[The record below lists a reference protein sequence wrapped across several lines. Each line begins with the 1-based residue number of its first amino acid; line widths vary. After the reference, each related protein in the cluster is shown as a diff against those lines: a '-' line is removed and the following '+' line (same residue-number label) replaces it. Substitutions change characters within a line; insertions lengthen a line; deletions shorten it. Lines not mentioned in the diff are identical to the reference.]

1 MDHIE
6 KGAVLF
12 MKAGKILALV
22 MTAGFL
28 MLSACGKNDP
38 INADSGKKTEENV
51 NDQISD
57 NSDDLDNSNNSVNV
71 GDAENKQ
78 LGGVSFEIID
88 SATVKA
94 LINDPYIL
102 ARATDMVQI
111 QLKLFPDEASIER
124 HEGSFAF
131 EMHFYGEG
139 EPRNCNVYP
148 QTCRIEPN
156 GEGNLII
163 DEEIIGPNGA
173 PVVGSGIADDTK
185 ISFVVNCNG
194 IADII
199 SLNPYYATYIDYQE
213 YTRGKL
219 GDPVLPV
226 YVKPDLSRTSLKDRV
241 DESFFSEVLFDYF
254 VIEQD
259 FGNYMSYSNHAFFP
273 GVGRKYEGQII
284 WAPSGNSEI
293 SKKGLIIGS
302 VDDFGVANYFVAMVY
317 DSHRDLMRDYVEN
330 GEVNMTLEY
339 GMEDI
344 ETAEI
349 KDEML
354 MRFLPESGSDYYGT
368 WEYKL
373 SDNVLYW
380 HYTPGYEEHY
390 RSEDGFFIPDF
401 SFDYAGHI
409 IDGLND
415 TEAIKTVLDKGSVKD
430 TYEYRY
436 YWDDMSYDYSNNTEG
451 TATVSYIGNLY
462 KSKDDSETS
471 ASAKTE
477 DEAIREETLRI
488 RNEYD
493 QKAEKERQEKMNAPQ
508 TVDPSATC
516 YIYDNESTDFV
527 LFGLDMNLLI
537 NGGAY
542 EIDFSGYT
550 IRVTSAVQ
558 DAPESVLGKYNGNE
572 FESIETMSC
581 YLNLESAANCITVNA
596 YLGNV
601 DDLTWDSAG
610 EFTFYE
616 CDNTGARRKIEKEV
630 SITDWR

>member
-1 MDHIE
+1 
-6 KGAVLF
+6 
-12 MKAGKILALV
+12 MKAGKILAFV
-22 MTAGFL
+22 MVAFL
-28 MLSACGKNDP
+28 FVLSACGKSEP

-51 NDQISD
+51 NDQTSD
-57 NSDDLDNSNNSVNV
+57 NSDDRDDPNNSVNV
-71 GDAENKQ
+71 GNVENKQ

-88 SATVKA
+88 SDTVKA

-102 ARATDMVQI
+102 ARATDMMQI
-111 QLKLFPDEASIER
+111 QLKLFPDEASKER

-131 EMHFYGEG
+131 KMDFYGEG
-139 EPRNCNVYP
+139 EPRDCNAYP
-148 QTCRIEPN
+148 QTCRIESD
-156 GEGNLII
+156 GESNRII

-173 PVVGSGIADDTK
+173 SVVGSGIADDTK
-185 ISFVVNCNG
+185 ISFVVHCEG

-199 SLNPYYATYIDYQE
+199 SSNSYYATYIAYEE

-219 GDPVLPV
+219 SNPVLPT
-226 YVKPDLSRTSLKDRV
+226 YVKPDLSQTSLQGRV

-302 VDDFGVANYFVAMVY
+302 VDDFGVANYYVAMVY

-344 ETAEI
+344 DTAEI

-409 IDGLND
+409 IDGLHD
-415 TEAIKTVLDKGSVKD
+415 TEAIKTVLDQGSVKD

-436 YWDDMSYDYSNNTEG
+436 YWDDMSNDYSNNTEG
-451 TATVSYIGNLY
+451 TATVTYTGNLY
-462 KSKDDSETS
+462 KNKDDSDIS

-488 RNEYD
+488 RDEYD

-516 YIYDNESTDFV
+516 YIYDNDSTDFV
-527 LFGLDMNLLI
+527 LSGLDMNLLTD
-537 NGGAY
+537 GGAY

-550 IRVTSAVQ
+550 LRVTAAVQ
-558 DAPESVLGKYNGNE
+558 DDPESVLGKYNGEAFE
-572 FESIETMSC
+572 FIEEMSC
-581 YLNLESAANCITVNA
+581 YINLESAPNCITVNA
-596 YLGNV
+596 NLRNI
-601 DDLTWDSAG
+601 DNLTWDIVDG
-610 EFTFYE
+610 FTFYE
-616 CDNTGARRKIEKEV
+616 CDNKGARCAR
-630 SITDWR
+630 

>member
-1 MDHIE
+1 
-6 KGAVLF
+6 
-12 MKAGKILALV
+12 MKARKVLALV
-22 MTAGFL
+22 MTAAFL
-28 MLSACGKNDP
+28 VLSACGKSEP

-57 NSDDLDNSNNSVNV
+57 NSDDRDDSNNSVNV

-131 EMHFYGEG
+131 KLDFYGEG
-139 EPRNCNVYP
+139 EPRDCNAYP
-148 QTCRIEPN
+148 QTCRIESD
-156 GEGNLII
+156 GESNRII

-173 PVVGSGIADDTK
+173 PVVGGGIADDTK
-185 ISFVVNCNG
+185 ISFVVHCEG

-199 SLNPYYATYIDYQE
+199 SSNPYYATYIDYEE

-219 GDPVLPV
+219 SNPVLPT
-226 YVKPDLSRTSLKDRV
+226 YVKPDLSQTSLQGRV

-293 SKKGLIIGS
+293 SKKGLIIGC
-302 VDDFGVANYFVAMVY
+302 VNEYGVTDYYMAMVY

-344 ETAEI
+344 DTAEI

-368 WEYKL
+368 WEYKV
-373 SDNVLYW
+373 SDNVLYG
-380 HYTPGYEEHY
+380 HYTPRYDVLY

-401 SFDYAGHI
+401 SFDYAGFI
-409 IDGLND
+409 IDGLHD
-415 TEAIKTVLDKGSVKD
+415 TEAIKTVLDQSSVKA

-436 YWDDMSYDYSNNTEG
+436 YWDDMSDDYSNNTEG
-451 TATVSYIGNLY
+451 TATVSYTGNLY
-462 KSKDDSETS
+462 KNKDDSETS

-516 YIYDNESTDFV
+516 YIYDNDSTDFV
-527 LFGLDMNLLI
+527 LSGLDMNLLTD
-537 NGGAY
+537 GGAY
-542 EIDFSGYT
+542 EMDFSGYT
-550 IRVTSAVQ
+550 LRVTAAVQ
-558 DAPESVLGKYNGNE
+558 DDPESVLGKYNGEAFE
-572 FESIETMSC
+572 FIEEMSC
-581 YLNLESAANCITVNA
+581 YINLESAPNCITVNA
-596 YLGNV
+596 NLRNI
-601 DDLTWDSAG
+601 DNLTWDIVDG
-610 EFTFYE
+610 FTFYE
-616 CDNTGARRKIEKEV
+616 CDNKGARRKIEKEV
-630 SITDWR
+630 SISDWR

>member
-1 MDHIE
+1 
-6 KGAVLF
+6 
-12 MKAGKILALV
+12 MKARKELAFV
-22 MTAGFL
+22 IVAFL
-28 MLSACGKNDP
+28 FVLSACGNNSG
-38 INADSGKKTEENV
+38 INANSQDTAEENV
-51 NDQISD
+51 KDQTSD
-57 NSDDLDNSNNSVNV
+57 NS
-71 GDAENKQ
+71 GDTDSSGASANAGGDENTK

-88 SATVKA
+88 SNTVKA

-102 ARATDMVQI
+102 ARATDMMQI

-131 EMHFYGEG
+131 KMDFYGEG
-139 EPRNCNVYP
+139 EPRDCNAFP
-148 QTCRIEPN
+148 QTCRIESD
-156 GEGNLII
+156 GESNRII
-163 DEEIIGPNGA
+163 DEDIIGPNGA
-173 PVVGSGIADDTK
+173 PVVGGGIADDTK
-185 ISFVVNCNG
+185 ISFVVHCEG

-199 SLNPYYATYIDYQE
+199 SSNPYYATYIDYEE
-213 YTRGKL
+213 YTRGKMSN
-219 GDPVLPV
+219 PVLPT
-226 YVKPDLSRTSLKDRV
+226 YVKPDLSQTSLQGQV
-241 DESFFSEVLFDYF
+241 DESFFSEVFFDYF

-259 FGNYMSYSNHAFFP
+259 FGKYMSYSNHAFFP

-302 VDDFGVANYFVAMVY
+302 IDDFGVANYYVAMVY

-401 SFDYAGHI
+401 SFDYSGHI
-409 IDGLND
+409 IDGLHD
-415 TEAIKTVLDKGSVKD
+415 TEAIKTVLDQGSVKD

-451 TATVSYIGNLY
+451 TATVSYTGNLY
-462 KSKDDSETS
+462 KNKDDSETS

-493 QKAEKERQEKMNAPQ
+493 QQAEKERQEKMNAPQ

-516 YIYDNESTDFV
+516 YIYDNDSTDFV
-527 LFGLDMNLLI
+527 LSGLDMNLLTD
-537 NGGAY
+537 GGAY

-550 IRVTSAVQ
+550 LRVTAAVQ
-558 DAPESVLGKYNGNE
+558 DDPESVLGKYNGEAFE
-572 FESIETMSC
+572 FIEEMSC
-581 YLNLESAANCITVNA
+581 YINLESAPNCITVNA
-596 YLGNV
+596 NLRNI
-601 DDLTWDSAG
+601 DNLTWDIVDG
-610 EFTFYE
+610 FTFYE
-616 CDNTGARRKIEKEV
+616 CDNKGARRKIEKEV
-630 SITDWR
+630 SISDWR